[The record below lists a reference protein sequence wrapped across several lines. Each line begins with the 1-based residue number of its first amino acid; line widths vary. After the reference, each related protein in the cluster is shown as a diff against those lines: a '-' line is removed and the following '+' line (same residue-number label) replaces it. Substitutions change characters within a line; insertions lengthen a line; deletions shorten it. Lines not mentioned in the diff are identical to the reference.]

1 MLQGRTKHF
10 YSLVLSVKF
19 IKRGDFMLYSCE
31 QLAEG
36 ISCTTQTVRNWVN
49 NGWLSPAE
57 IDERGII
64 RFSEEQYN
72 GIINALPL
80 PKYSAREEWLSKFS
94 CETVDKSE
102 GYVPAKSADKSIM
115 PNTNGHLNTLYDVP
129 DKTEAAKKIS
139 AILEQSNA
147 LLFESLDRPKTNVHD
162 VPELIEST
170 KGYFEFC
177 RMRGIMPSFRRLSN
191 WYGYSFKQLYRIID
205 KQTPEGIYLD
215 QIKDAIKDNLEQAAL
230 VNAVNNISA
239 MFILKSQYDYVE
251 TTKHIIEPS
260 ETLLGTPKTVE
271 EIADYIDADII
282 ED

>member
-1 MLQGRTKHF
+1 
-10 YSLVLSVKF
+10 
-19 IKRGDFMLYSCE
+19 MLYSCE

-36 ISCTTQTVRNWVN
+36 IGCTTQTIRNWVN

-57 IDERGII
+57 LDERGII

-80 PKYSAREEWLSKFS
+80 PKYSEREEWLSQFS

-102 GYVPAKSADKSIM
+102 GYVPTHTEDKSLIPIGDSNKGGLYQV
-115 PNTNGHLNTLYDVP
+115 PNR
-129 DKTEAAKKIS
+129 TESAQKIS
-139 AILEQSNA
+139 AILEKSNT
-147 LLFESLDRPKTNVHD
+147 LLFTSLDRPRTNIHD
-162 VPELIEST
+162 IDNLISST
-170 KGYFEFC
+170 KDYFMFC
-177 RMRGIMPSFRRLSN
+177 QEQGIMPSFRRLAN
-191 WYGYSFKQLYRIID
+191 WYGYSYSQLYRNIN

-251 TTKHIIEPS
+251 TQKVVIEPS
-260 ETLLGTPKTVE
+260 ETLLGQPKSVE
-271 EIADYIDADII
+271 EIVSYIDADII

>member
-1 MLQGRTKHF
+1 
-10 YSLVLSVKF
+10 
-19 IKRGDFMLYSCE
+19 MLYSCE

-36 ISCTTQTVRNWVN
+36 IGCTTQTVRNWIS

-57 IDERGII
+57 FDERGVI

-80 PKYSAREEWLSKFS
+80 PKYTEREEWLSQFS
-94 CETVDKSE
+94 CKTVDKSE
-102 GYVPAKSADKSIM
+102 GYVPANPVDKSIV
-115 PNTNGHLNTLYDVP
+115 PNTSGHLNTLYDVP

-147 LLFESLDRPKTNVHD
+147 LLFESLDRPKTNVHEIS
-162 VPELIEST
+162 ELIEST
-170 KGYFEFC
+170 KGYFDFC
-177 RMRGIMPSFRRLSN
+177 KFRGIMPSFRRLAN
-191 WYGYSFKQLYRIID
+191 WYGYSYKQLYRIID

-251 TTKHIIEPS
+251 TTKHVIEPS
-260 ETLLGTPKTVE
+260 ETLLGQPKTIE
-271 EIADYIDADII
+271 EIVDYIDADII